1 MSVVISSSY
10 VLADSTSGGGIVNAD
25 NPVVGWRTIATAGTL
40 TTTTAADGFPASN
53 MANPATHLRWVGEV
67 SDPVEDEHVAVSN
80 PDVADVDYIAIA
92 RHNLGSAAIPVS
104 VEYLDV
110 TADPNEWEE
119 LVEPVLLPDDGP
131 ALFRFSKLA
140 YAAVRLRLQPGTAA
154 PTIAVLYAGEL
165 LTIQRRLY
173 VGHTP
178 INMGRELTTAN
189 PKSIAGNFLGRIVLG
204 ERRRTSVALR
214 NLTPDWYRANMEPFI
229 KAAEERPFF
238 WAWRPGAYPLE
249 VGYCWL
255 PSDPTPKNQLGN
267 GMMQIDLTLEGIA

>member
-10 VLADSTSGGGIVNAD
+10 VLTNSTSGGGIVNAD
-25 NPVVGWRTIATAGTL
+25 NPVVGWRTIATAGVIS
-40 TTTTAADGFPASN
+40 TTTADADFPAGN
-53 MANPATHLRWVGEV
+53 MANPATHLRWLGEV
-67 SDPVEDEHVAVSN
+67 LSPADDEYVTVGN

-92 RHNLGSAAIPVS
+92 RHNLGSAGIAVS

-110 TADPNEWEE
+110 EQSPQAWEE
-119 LVEPVLLPDDGP
+119 LIAPVLLPDDGP
-131 ALFRFSKLA
+131 ALFRFPKLA
-140 YAAVRLRLQPGTAA
+140 YAGLRLRLQPGTAA

-178 INMGRELTTAN
+178 INMGRELMTAN

-204 ERRRTSVALR
+204 EKRRTTVALR
-214 NLTPDWYRANMEPFI
+214 NLTPAWYRANMEPFI
-229 KAAEERPFF
+229 KAAEEIPFF

-249 VGYCWL
+249 VGYCWF
-255 PSDPTPKNQLGN
+255 PSDPVPKNQLAN
-267 GMMQIDLTLEGIA
+267 GMMQIDLPLEGIA